1 MPQNKSICSP
11 VIMSTSAGD
20 PHYWKAL
27 VGALFKSMDLKAP
40 GQKGEC
46 LNHEEKKLGVTIN

>member
-11 VIMSTSAGD
+11 VMSTSAGD

-46 LNHEEKKLGVTIN
+46 LNHEEKKTGSHY